1 MLNARGQ
8 VLCLDLPHQW
18 LRGVE
23 HKDKW
28 LLVVQQHL
36 DGLQV
41 QLNLVK
47 SRKKYRFHKA
57 ALNMTESNNQS
68 FDFLIFAAI

>member
-1 MLNARGQ
+1 MKGMLNARGQ

-28 LLVVQQHL
+28 LLVVQEGL

-41 QLNLVK
+41 QLHLVK
-47 SRKKYRFHKA
+47 GGERRGI
-57 ALNMTESNNQS
+57 TNQH
-68 FDFLIFAAI
+68 